1 MVMINPLRY
10 NREHHLHSNNL
21 LWLLLALLGILIFPA
36 LAILFSKYARWVFDI
51 SYSLVIF
58 SGIYI
63 VTDSR
68 RRLVIGTVLG
78 VLTLLSFWANHFLA
92 FTVLP
97 QVLLGLMFFGYISFQ
112 LVHILLETKT
122 ISLNLVYGAMV
133 GYMLIGI
140 IGSQLCI
147 LLDAFQPGSF
157 ASTNHTLTAYSY
169 IYFSF
174 VTLTSVGYG
183 DILPRNEAARA
194 IAILIGIAGQ
204 MYLTIMVAILIG
216 KYLSQAKND

>member
-1 MVMINPLRY
+1 MINPLRY

-36 LAILFSKYARWVFDI
+36 LAPLFSEYARWVYDI
-51 SYSLVIF
+51 CYSLVIF

-68 RRLVIGTVLG
+68 KRLMIGTILG
-78 VLTLLSFWANHFLA
+78 VFTLLSYWANHFLA
-92 FTVLP
+92 FSVLP
-97 QVLLGLMFFGYISFQ
+97 QILLGLMFFGYTSFQ

-140 IGSQLCI
+140 MGSQLCI
-147 LLDAFQPGSF
+147 LLDVFQPGSF
-157 ASTNHTLTAYSY
+157 ASSIHILTSYSY
-169 IYFSF
+169 LYFSF
-174 VTLTSVGYG
+174 VTLTSIGYG

-204 MYLTIMVAILIG
+204 MYLTIIVAILIG
-216 KYLSQAKND
+216 KYLSQAREE